1 MADITIRA
9 VRKSYGKTATLH
21 GIDLA
26 FASGEF
32 VVILGPSGC
41 GKSTL
46 LRMIAGL
53 EDITGGEIEINGRV
67 VNKLEPRERGCAM
80 VFQNYALY
88 PHMTVADN
96 IGYALKVAGVPKAE
110 RRTRIAETA
119 RIVGLGDYLTR
130 KPAALSG
137 GQRQRVAMA
146 RAIIRE
152 PGVFLFDEP
161 LSNLD
166 ATLRVTM
173 RAEIRKLHQRL
184 SATSVFVTHDQVEAM
199 TLADKL
205 VVMNKGHVE
214 QVGQPLDIYHR
225 PASTFVA
232 SFIGAPPMNLI
243 DCSIDAADAV
253 ARHEHLAIP
262 VPPAIAAALGGRQI
276 TLGIRPEEC
285 RVLPAGQGQPA
296 RVDFVEELGSGRIV
310 HVAFGSRI
318 FAAAI
323 PPDIRLAPGD
333 LIGLALPPAQLHVF
347 HRETG
352 KRLDVTHSA
361 GRLGL
366 GPENDRVNEQET
378 GLRATEAV

>member
-1 MADITIRA
+1 MADIAIRA
-9 VRKSYGKTATLH
+9 VRKSYGKNPTLH

-53 EDITGGEIEINGRV
+53 EDITAGEIAINGKV
-67 VNKLEPRERGCAM
+67 VNRLEPRERGCAM

-88 PHMTVADN
+88 PHMTVAGN

-110 RRTRIAETA
+110 RLRRIEETA
-119 RIVGLGDYLTR
+119 KIVGLSDYLDR

-152 PGVFLFDEP
+152 PKVFLFDEP

-166 ATLRVTM
+166 AKLRVTM

-184 SATSVFVTHDQVEAM
+184 QATSIFVTHDQVEAM

-205 VVMNKGHVE
+205 VVMNKGVVE

-225 PASTFVA
+225 PASIFVA
-232 SFIGAPPMNLI
+232 SFIGSPAMNLF
-243 DCSIDAADAV
+243 DAV
-253 ARHEHLAIP
+253 VDVDNACLTFGGTKMPIERGLATR
-262 VPPAIAAALGGRQI
+262 LGARQI
-276 TLGIRPEEC
+276 TVGIRPEQCVVAPEG
-285 RVLPAGQGQPA
+285 VSIK
-296 RVDFVEELGSGRIV
+296 VDFIEELGSGRVI
-310 HVAFGSRI
+310 HSELNGYP
-318 FAAAI
+318 FAATVDEHTRVRPGERI
-323 PPDIRLAPGD
+323 TLELPLAH
-333 LIGLALPPAQLHVF
+333 LHLF
-347 HRETG
+347 DKETG
-352 KRLDVTHSA
+352 RRIEVDLEPRAIRNSA
-361 GRLGL
+361 SQPTL
-366 GPENDRVNEQET
+366 Q
-378 GLRATEAV
+378 AV